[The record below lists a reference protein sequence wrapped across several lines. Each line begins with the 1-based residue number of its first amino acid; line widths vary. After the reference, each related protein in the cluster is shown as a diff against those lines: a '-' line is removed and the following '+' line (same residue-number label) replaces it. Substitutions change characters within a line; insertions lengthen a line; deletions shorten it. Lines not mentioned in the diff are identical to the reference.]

1 MLLLL
6 SAAHVGEVN
15 HMAEQACN
23 ETGLRGDSVLSG
35 PPARPPSGVMQS

>member
-15 HMAEQACN
+15 HTAEQACN
-23 ETGLRGDSVLSG
+23 ETGLRGTRFFQDLQRAH
-35 PPARPPSGVMQS
+35 PPV